1 MLGIV
6 IVSHSGK
13 LAEGVVDLVKMLA
26 AEVPVVAAGGLE
38 DGSFGTSFDKI
49 TEAVNA
55 VYSPEG
61 VILFCDMGSALLTA
75 EMVLEALPGLRL
87 HLARSPLV
95 EGALVAGM
103 ASIANQDLDA
113 TILELAA
120 DDAFIK
126 N

>member
-6 IVSHSGK
+6 IVSHSAR

-26 AEVPVVAAGGLE
+26 ADVPVVAAGGLE

-75 EMVLEALPGLRL
+75 EMVMEALPDHRL
-87 HLARSPLV
+87 HLARCPLV

-113 TILELAA
+113 ALAELAA

>member
-6 IVSHSGK
+6 IVSHSAK